1 MCNVFPNENYSK
13 WDPSVHM
20 SDCFIYFYM
29 YITQNLTL
37 FLEHRIAWGVFKII
51 IESSICF
58 AFV

>member
-1 MCNVFPNENYSK
+1 MFFLMRITVSEILQYICQIVS
-13 WDPSVHM
+13 
-20 SDCFIYFYM
+20 FIFTL